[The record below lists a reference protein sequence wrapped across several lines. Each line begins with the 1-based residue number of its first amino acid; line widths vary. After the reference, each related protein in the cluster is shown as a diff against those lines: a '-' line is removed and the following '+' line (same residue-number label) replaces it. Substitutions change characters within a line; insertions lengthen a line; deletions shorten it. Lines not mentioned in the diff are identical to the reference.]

1 MLTIPQAS
9 SCDNFKIVML
19 KYFKFEGRARRSE
32 FWFFKLSIYILNF
45 LYLLIVQIIFK
56 IKEGDT
62 YNEKSFDIADSIP
75 ALVIYIILNVIFI
88 IPNISVSVRRLHDVS
103 RSGCYYFL
111 NLIPV
116 IGQLILLYFY
126 LQDSHPDLN
135 EYGPSTKYILPQ
147 SEFSRKTPFV
157 NNNSSEMQEIR

>member
-9 SCDNFKIVML
+9 CCDNLKIVML
-19 KYFKFEGRARRSE
+19 KSFKFEGRARRSE

-45 LYLLIVQIIFK
+45 LYLSIVQIIFK
-56 IKEGDT
+56 IKDADT
-62 YNEKSFDIADSIP
+62 YKEKSFDLADSIP
-75 ALVIYIILNVIFI
+75 ALVIYIVLNVIFI

-135 EYGPSTKYILPQ
+135 EYGPSTKYILPKNE
-147 SEFSRKTPFV
+147 SSIKTPFV
-157 NNNSSEMQEIR
+157 NNNLSEMQEIR